1 MSSSMIQPD
10 RVRDVSWPAS
20 EMPSTELIGSWLD
33 HVIGRMNDE
42 AGKLDDAKAAASRT
56 EILRGIEERRL
67 EIIEETKL
75 IDADRLRGRLRGR
88 ELAIERNRVKRR
100 ERDRRYREKVKLK
113 KAQERERTRHRVGA
127 EGEGWVLKD
136 VCGREGAGNLCS
148 DTPPDGC

>member
-88 ELAIERNRVKRR
+88 SVAQIKRR
-100 ERDRRYREKVKLK
+100 ERDRRYREAVKHK
-113 KAQERERTRHRVGA
+113 KAQEREQERERTRHRVGA